1 MFGPPAP
8 LPKAAEVPVVKREM
22 FGPPAQPPKEV
33 ATLPAKRETF
43 GPPAP
48 LPKAAEVPVVK
59 REIFGP
65 PAPPQKTAAALPAKR
80 EAFGPPMPLKAPTPR
95 GNQDAEDLDA
105 ESAAEEEIECRE
117 DLRKLGAEFSEHAPL
132 ADVAVG
138 CLVTNPVTLKSL
150 GKTIKLSPEAVLSC
164 NMARATVHF
173 MQDIAAP
180 TAKANLGTELTSIN
194 HASAYVCRPRNGT
207 LTISEHAFGNAIDI
221 ASFGLAD
228 GKRVDVKAGAER
240 KAGRISR
247 CNPQGGMR
255 AVQDRAWPGQRPR
268 SRIAFPFRSG
278 ETTHGRDLLP

>member
-1 MFGPPAP
+1 VKREMFGPPAP
-8 LPKAAEVPVVKREM
+8 LPKAAAVP
-22 FGPPAQPPKEV
+22 
-33 ATLPAKRETF
+33 PAKRKTF

-48 LPKAAEVPVVK
+48 L
-59 REIFGP
+59 
-65 PAPPQKTAAALPAKR
+65 TAAVK
-80 EAFGPPMPLKAPTPR
+80 
-95 GNQDAEDLDA
+95 DADGDDDLEA
-105 ESAAEEEIECRE
+105 ESTREEGIECRE

-150 GKTIKLSPEAVLSC
+150 GKAIKLSPEAVLSC

-180 TAKANLGTELTSIN
+180 IAKANLGTELTSIN

-228 GKRVDVKAGAER
+228 GKHIDVKAGAEAKQAAFLDAIR
-240 KAGRISR
+240 KAACG
-247 CNPQGGMR
+247 PFKTVLG
-255 AVQDRAWPGQRPR
+255 PG
-268 SRIAFPFRSG
+268 SDADHELHFHF
-278 ETTHGRDLLP
+278 DLEKRRTGATYCH